1 MIVLVAL
8 LSVAAFLVAFS
19 LSGIVRVA
27 LSAVEI
33 GRDAV
38 GMMRDEAL
46 DDDAREAAVQA
57 ASLRLPRVFLS

>member
-33 GRDAV
+33 ARHAV
-38 GMMRDEAL
+38 ERH
-46 DDDAREAAVQA
+46 AR
-57 ASLRLPRVFLS
+57 